1 MAFMMLRY
9 VLSIPSLVRF
19 FIMKGCY
26 MLPNASL
33 STIKHKFNNSIPKD
47 VRNKIIRRLTKEPYL
62 IRYII
67 EVLH

>member
-1 MAFMMLRY
+1 
-9 VLSIPSLVRF
+9 
-19 FIMKGCY
+19 MKRCY